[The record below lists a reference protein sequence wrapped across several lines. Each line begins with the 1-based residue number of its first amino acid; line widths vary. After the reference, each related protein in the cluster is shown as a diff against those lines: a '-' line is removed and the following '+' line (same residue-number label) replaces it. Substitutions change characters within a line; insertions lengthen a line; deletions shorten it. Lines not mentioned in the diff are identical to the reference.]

1 MPIISKYSKKFKID
15 PKDLIIAVS
24 RISKSTVKERT
35 AEIEAKKI
43 SKVQKK
49 KSQWKPFYDDYYGEE
64 QSYKNFK
71 KWTP

>member
-1 MPIISKYSKKFKID
+1 MTSLD

-43 SKVQKK
+43 MKVQKK
-49 KSQWKPFYDDYYGEE
+49 KSQWK
-64 QSYKNFK
+64 
-71 KWTP
+71 